1 MLHLKDQ
8 LDKCYRL
15 RGLKQARK
23 LLAKATALSDQ
34 KRLLMTIAS
43 GEASRVDRLISLG
56 LRQKKGAR
64 GLLVLYL
71 AAADGYYSPK
81 SVMEEENMK
90 ALLLCKL
97 G

>member
-1 MLHLKDQ
+1 MLHRKDQ
-8 LDKCYRL
+8 LVECYRL

-34 KRLLMTIAS
+34 KRLLMVIAS
-43 GEASRVDRLISLG
+43 GKASHIDRLISLG

-64 GLLVLYL
+64 GLLVSCL

-81 SVMEEENMK
+81 TVMEEEDMK
-90 ALLLCKL
+90 A
-97 G
+97 